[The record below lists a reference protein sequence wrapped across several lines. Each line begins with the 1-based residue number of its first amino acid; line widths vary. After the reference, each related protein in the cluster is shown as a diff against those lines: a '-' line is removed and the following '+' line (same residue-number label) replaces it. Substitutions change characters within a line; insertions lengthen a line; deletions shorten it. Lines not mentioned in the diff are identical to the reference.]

1 MTAVISGNAITA
13 LATNCEALE
22 DHQYFEL
29 TWANYTGKLEQLVIG
44 NSAEIPS
51 PTNARSFKDTFQIH
65 DSYIF
70 ICNDS
75 HRGSYCRHSSTL
87 LLPAPSLPLL
97 PCLPVS
103 PVLPLLHRLTFTLKI
118 WLLRPPPLWCGDFFF
133 WTHTILLLLFLI
145 PYSMSTKQNMLFV
158 QIMNCKLQMK
168 TNKAEWDTWGIWI

>member
-1 MTAVISGNAITA
+1 MSK
-13 LATNCEALE
+13 L
-22 DHQYFEL
+22 HS
-29 TWANYTGKLEQLVIG
+29 GKLEQLVIG

-97 PCLPVS
+97 ACLPVS
-103 PVLPLLHRLTFTLKI
+103 PVLPLLHGLTFTLKI
-118 WLLRPPPLWCGDFFF
+118 WLLRPPPPWCGDFFF
-133 WTHTILLLLFLI
+133 LDPHNIVAFVFNSLF
-145 PYSMSTKQNMLFV
+145 YVNQTKYVICTNHE
-158 QIMNCKLQMK
+158 LQAANEDK
-168 TNKAEWDTWGIWI
+168 